1 MRRGPA
7 IDDSK
12 PIWRTMLV
20 FLLPLML
27 SNVLQSASQTF
38 TSIFLGRLIG
48 VGALAAASSI
58 FPVLFFLISFF
69 FGIASAST
77 VLIGQAYGAHD
88 QPRLSRAA
96 GTTLSFAVV
105 FGVVIGIVG
114 LIFDRGI
121 MQLIGTPPDVLNDAV
136 AYARIIFITLPIT
149 FIYLAY
155 TTFLRG
161 IGDSRSPLIVLIAS
175 SCVGVVLTPVMIL
188 GLFGV
193 HPLGIIAAPIANVIS
208 TTVGLIGLLVYL
220 EKSDNP
226 LAFGKLRHYL
236 GIEMPLLITLVRLG
250 IPTGIQFVMV
260 SLSEIAVISFVNRF
274 GSSATAAYGA
284 VNQIA
289 SYVQFPAISIGI
301 TSSIFGAQSIGAGRL
316 DRLRKIVRAG
326 VTLNYIIGGV
336 LIVIVYALS
345 REILSLFVTDPPTLE
360 TARELLSITLWSYV
374 IFGNTA
380 VLSGMMRS
388 SGSVLWPTTIQIVAI
403 WCVEVPVAWALSHG
417 PLGLRGVWIAYPI
430 TFVVSLALQ
439 AAYYFGVWRRQ
450 PIRALHA
457 SPIADAEGIDELVIP
472 SLSRDS
478 HSATKGEAVPRQ
490 ARDDKGS
497 G

>member
-20 FLLPLML
+20 FLVPLMI

-38 TSIFLGRLIG
+38 TSIFLGRMLG
-48 VGALAAASSI
+48 VGALAASSSI

-88 QPRLSRAA
+88 QPRLSRSA
-96 GTTLSFAVV
+96 GTTLSFAVA
-105 FGVVIGIVG
+105 FGVIIGIVG
-114 LIFDRGI
+114 LIFDRRI
-121 MQLIGTPPDVLNDAV
+121 MELIGTPPDILNDAI
-136 AYARIIFITLPIT
+136 AYARIIFMTLPIT

-161 IGDSRSPLIVLIAS
+161 IGDSRSPLIVLIAGAA
-175 SCVGVVLTPVMIL
+175 VGIVLTPALIL
-188 GLFGV
+188 GRFGL
-193 HPLGIIAAPIANVIS
+193 PSLGIIAAPIANVIS
-208 TTVGLIGLLVYL
+208 TTIGLIGLLVYL
-220 EKSDNP
+220 EKRDNP
-226 LAFGKLRHYL
+226 LAFSKLRHYL
-236 GIEMPLLITLVRLG
+236 GIEVPLLMTLVRLG
-250 IPTGIQFVMV
+250 IPTGIQFVMI
-260 SLSEIAVISFVNRF
+260 SLSEIAVISFVNRY

-284 VNQIA
+284 VNQIV

-301 TSSIFGAQSIGAGRL
+301 TASIFGAQSIGAQRT

-326 VTLNYIIGGV
+326 VLLNYTIGGV
-336 LIVIVYALS
+336 LIVIVYLLS
-345 REILSLFVTDPPTLE
+345 REILSLFIIDPPTLE
-360 TARELLSITLWSYV
+360 MARDLLSITLWSYV
-374 IFGNTA
+374 IFGNTS

-388 SGSVLWPTTIQIVAI
+388 SGSVLWPTTISILTI
-403 WCVEVPVAWALSHG
+403 WCVEVPIAWVLSHG

-430 TFVVSLALQ
+430 TFIVALTLQ
-439 AAYYFGVWRRQ
+439 ASYYFGVWRRQ

-457 SPIADAEGIDELVIP
+457 SPIADAEGIDEVQP
-472 SLSRDS
+472 
-478 HSATKGEAVPRQ
+478 A
-490 ARDDKGS
+490 
-497 G
+497 